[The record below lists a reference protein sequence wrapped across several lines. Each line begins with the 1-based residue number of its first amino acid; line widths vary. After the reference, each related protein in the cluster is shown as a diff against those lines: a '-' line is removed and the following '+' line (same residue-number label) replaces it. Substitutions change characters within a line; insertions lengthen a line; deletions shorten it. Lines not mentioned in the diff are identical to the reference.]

1 MLDCNREEA
10 SSSSASVRPPD
21 IGRLEFVAVA
31 KLLVDDRTATNF
43 ALPRKMH
50 TCIFKIRRKKFTL
63 AAAFRKKVVENSARP
78 FQKAELSLSCRAGM

>member
-10 SSSSASVRPPD
+10 IFSSASVRPPD

-31 KLLVDDRTATNF
+31 KLLADDRTATNF
-43 ALPRKMH
+43 ALLRKMH